1 MKQRVVTAP
10 DHTTWTC
17 IQAYANL
24 DGEDPDQME
33 DKGAEA
39 EGPVPVICTAS
50 GGAPSL
56 CLELAADWAEAMPD
70 AELLLVIA
78 SQQK

>member
-1 MKQRVVTAP
+1 MNQRVVTAP

-17 IQAYANL
+17 IQADAGGS
-24 DGEDPDQME
+24 GEDPDQVE
-33 DKGAEA
+33 DDRPDA
-39 EGPVPVICTAS
+39 EGHVPVICTAS